1 MASFQRQQPQMNMQ
15 HEVQR
20 NTEIQRN
27 LVEEDDNI
35 QRRNFDIQRNFMM
48 PEENMV
54 EENNPSVNRR
64 MIPAPLLAS
73 VKGFS
78 TGILYQKLEI
88 LIEKK
93 KFQNAFEKK
102 LTKKKSKRFSRNKI
116 KTYFK
121 ITYLLF
127 CKIAD
132 ERDDSMD
139 GIPAPLLVGGAFRIK
154 EEDDSRFAKKTLK
167 VEDDHYQH
175 RPKRMHVRKIKKR
188 KIAK

>member
-1 MASFQRQQPQMNMQ
+1 
-15 HEVQR
+15 
-20 NTEIQRN
+20 
-27 LVEEDDNI
+27 
-35 QRRNFDIQRNFMM
+35 M

-93 KFQNAFEKK
+93 ISKCFWKK
-102 LTKKKSKRFSRNKI
+102 VDKKKSKRFSRNKI

>member
-1 MASFQRQQPQMNMQ
+1 MNMQ

-78 TGILYQKLEI
+78 TGILYQ
-88 LIEKK
+88 
-93 KFQNAFEKK
+93 FQNAFG
-102 LTKKKSKRFSRNKI
+102 KKKTGKKSQNKI

-121 ITYLLF
+121 ITYFVKLQMNVTIPWMVSQLL
-127 CKIAD
+127 
-132 ERDDSMD
+132 
-139 GIPAPLLVGGAFRIK
+139 
-154 EEDDSRFAKKTLK
+154 
-167 VEDDHYQH
+167 Y
-175 RPKRMHVRKIKKR
+175 
-188 KIAK
+188 

>member
-102 LTKKKSKRFSRNKI
+102 LTKKKI
-116 KTYFK
+116 KTIFTK
-121 ITYLLF
+121 
-127 CKIAD
+127 
-132 ERDDSMD
+132 
-139 GIPAPLLVGGAFRIK
+139 
-154 EEDDSRFAKKTLK
+154 
-167 VEDDHYQH
+167 
-175 RPKRMHVRKIKKR
+175 
-188 KIAK
+188 

>member
-78 TGILYQKLEI
+78 TGILYQ
-88 LIEKK
+88 
-93 KFQNAFEKK
+93 FQNAFGKKK
-102 LTKKKSKRFSRNKI
+102 LAKNHKIKSKRI
-116 KTYFK
+116 
-121 ITYLLF
+121 
-127 CKIAD
+127 
-132 ERDDSMD
+132 
-139 GIPAPLLVGGAFRIK
+139 
-154 EEDDSRFAKKTLK
+154 LK
-167 VEDDHYQH
+167 LH
-175 RPKRMHVRKIKKR
+175 IL
-188 KIAK
+188 

>member
-1 MASFQRQQPQMNMQ
+1 MQ

-27 LVEEDDNI
+27 LVEEDNI

-73 VKGFS
+73 VKGF
-78 TGILYQKLEI
+78 TE
-88 LIEKK
+88 
-93 KFQNAFEKK
+93 
-102 LTKKKSKRFSRNKI
+102 
-116 KTYFK
+116 
-121 ITYLLF
+121 
-127 CKIAD
+127 D

-167 VEDDHYQH
+167 VEDDHY
-175 RPKRMHVRKIKKR
+175 RPKRMHVR
-188 KIAK
+188 

>member
-27 LVEEDDNI
+27 LVEEEEDTI

-73 VKGFS
+73 VKGFTEGNFDS
-78 TGILYQKLEI
+78 YFHPRWTKNLVKLQMNVMIPWMVFQLLYWLVEPS
-88 LIEKK
+88 E
-93 KFQNAFEKK
+93 
-102 LTKKKSKRFSRNKI
+102 SKRKM
-116 KTYFK
+116 T
-121 ITYLLF
+121 
-127 CKIAD
+127 AD
-132 ERDDSMD
+132 S
-139 GIPAPLLVGGAFRIK
+139 P
-154 EEDDSRFAKKTLK
+154 
-167 VEDDHYQH
+167 
-175 RPKRMHVRKIKKR
+175 RKL
-188 KIAK
+188 

>member
-27 LVEEDDNI
+27 LVEEEEDTI

-73 VKGFS
+73 VKGFTEGNFDS
-78 TGILYQKLEI
+78 YFHPRWTKINKLQMNVTIPWMEFQLLYWLAEPLE
-88 LIEKK
+88 
-93 KFQNAFEKK
+93 
-102 LTKKKSKRFSRNKI
+102 SKRKM
-116 KTYFK
+116 T
-121 ITYLLF
+121 
-127 CKIAD
+127 AD
-132 ERDDSMD
+132 S
-139 GIPAPLLVGGAFRIK
+139 P
-154 EEDDSRFAKKTLK
+154 
-167 VEDDHYQH
+167 
-175 RPKRMHVRKIKKR
+175 RKL
-188 KIAK
+188 

>member
-78 TGILYQKLEI
+78 TGILYQKFES
-88 LIEKK
+88 
-93 KFQNAFEKK
+93 FQTISASKGF
-102 LTKKKSKRFSRNKI
+102 KS
-116 KTYFK
+116 
-121 ITYLLF
+121 
-127 CKIAD
+127 
-132 ERDDSMD
+132 
-139 GIPAPLLVGGAFRIK
+139 
-154 EEDDSRFAKKTLK
+154 LK
-167 VEDDHYQH
+167 VKE
-175 RPKRMHVRKIKKR
+175 KFLKLKSLKI
-188 KIAK
+188 